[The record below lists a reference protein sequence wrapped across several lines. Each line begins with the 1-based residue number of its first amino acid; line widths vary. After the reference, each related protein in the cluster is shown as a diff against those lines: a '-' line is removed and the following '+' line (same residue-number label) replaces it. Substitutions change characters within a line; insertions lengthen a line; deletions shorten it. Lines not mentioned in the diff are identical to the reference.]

1 VKRHVSAEVLALHRE
16 GEVSP
21 RRAERITAHLSVC
34 AVCTEVNDD
43 LGTVTTVLVATQL
56 APMPESIAERIQLAI
71 AQEAAMRAA
80 TVTAAVTA
88 AAADAS
94 GTAVSGAAGAG
105 VSGAG
110 VSDVFGEA
118 GLAGTGTGSGGGAGR
133 EAGSDTDKSGH
144 VPGRPDL
151 PERRGGRSRR
161 FRMPNWSSPLLLRG
175 LAAAGAVVII
185 AGAGL
190 LFALGQSG
198 SNGANSGSG
207 SAGHAA
213 ARPLAPNRSVRGS
226 GTGAAYSGV
235 NRPVSLHYRLK
246 GRIADARALTSG
258 HDYNMR
264 NMAPLIHKEVASTT
278 EIGKGA
284 TPGPGQL
291 ATPAGATFGGVR
303 ILTLTACLTR
313 LAAGRSILIA
323 DVARYLGQPA
333 TIVVL
338 RRSAKAHELNV
349 VVVRLTCSAASSEI
363 IAQVTIPAG

>member
-1 VKRHVSAEVLALHRE
+1 MKRHVSAEVLALHRE

-43 LGTVTTVLVATQL
+43 LGTVTTVLVATRL
-56 APMPESIAERIQLAI
+56 APMPESIALRIQLAI

-94 GTAVSGAAGAG
+94 GTAVSSVAD
-105 VSGAG
+105 AG
-110 VSDVFGEA
+110 VSDVAGEA

-133 EAGSDTDKSGH
+133 AAGSDTDDSTH

-151 PERRGGRSRR
+151 PERRRGRSRR

-175 LAAAGAVVII
+175 RAAAGAVVII

-190 LFALGQSG
+190 LFAQGQSG
-198 SNGANSGSG
+198 QNGASSGSP
-207 SAGHAA
+207 SARHAA
-213 ARPLAPNRSVRGS
+213 SRPLAPNRSVRAN
-226 GTGAAYSGV
+226 GAGAGYSGV
-235 NRPVSLHYRLK
+235 NSPVDLHYRLR
-246 GRIADARALTSG
+246 GRIADARALLSG

-278 EIGKGA
+278 EFGKGA
-284 TPGPGQL
+284 TPGDRQP
-291 ATPAGATFGGVR
+291 ATPAGATFRGVR
-303 ILTLTACLTR
+303 IPKLTCCLTR
-313 LAAGRSILIA
+313 R
-323 DVARYLGQPA
+323 P
-333 TIVVL
+333 
-338 RRSAKAHELNV
+338 
-349 VVVRLTCSAASSEI
+349 
-363 IAQVTIPAG
+363 